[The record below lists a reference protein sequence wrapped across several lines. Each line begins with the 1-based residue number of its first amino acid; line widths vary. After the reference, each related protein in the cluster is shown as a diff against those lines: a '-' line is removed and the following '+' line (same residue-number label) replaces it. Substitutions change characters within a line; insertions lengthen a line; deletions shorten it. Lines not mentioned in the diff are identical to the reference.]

1 MDNFRSLDGSMAPWN
16 RYFVHHGWFHPYL
29 AGPGDRYLLDKDH
42 SGPQAKLMTGETSRQ
57 N

>member
-1 MDNFRSLDGSMAPWN
+1 MDNLRSLTGFMAPWN
-16 RYFVHHGWFHPYL
+16 RYFLHHGWIHPYL